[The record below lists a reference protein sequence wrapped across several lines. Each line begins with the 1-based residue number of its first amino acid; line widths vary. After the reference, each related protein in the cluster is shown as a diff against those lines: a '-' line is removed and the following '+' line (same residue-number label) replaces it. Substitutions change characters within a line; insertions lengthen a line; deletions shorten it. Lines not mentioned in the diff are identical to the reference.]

1 VHLPHHR
8 GRAPIGADRDV
19 AQHRDVRAATDC
31 AGHMIPDDLVVV
43 VVSLEILLMA

>member
-8 GRAPIGADRDV
+8 GRAPIGADRVV

-43 VVSLEILLMA
+43 VVSLEIFLMA